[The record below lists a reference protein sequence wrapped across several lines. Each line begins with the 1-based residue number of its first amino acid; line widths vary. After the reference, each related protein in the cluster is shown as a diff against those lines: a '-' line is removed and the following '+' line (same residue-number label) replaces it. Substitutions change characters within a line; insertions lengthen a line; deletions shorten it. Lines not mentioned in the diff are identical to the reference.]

1 MVGSGEA
8 SSPSCPTGTGPSW
21 PGLTM
26 PMDEVLVSTQSSSTR
41 EAVWLVRG
49 LTLPASAGAVTEG
62 VKLTAGADTPTVAT
76 LSNWD
81 VLV

>member
-1 MVGSGEA
+1 MCKEGWGVA
-8 SSPSCPTGTGPSW
+8 SSPSWPTGAGASW
-21 PGLTM
+21 LGLTM

-62 VKLTAGADTPTVAT
+62 VKLTAGAETPTEVT
-76 LSNWD
+76 LSN
-81 VLV
+81 